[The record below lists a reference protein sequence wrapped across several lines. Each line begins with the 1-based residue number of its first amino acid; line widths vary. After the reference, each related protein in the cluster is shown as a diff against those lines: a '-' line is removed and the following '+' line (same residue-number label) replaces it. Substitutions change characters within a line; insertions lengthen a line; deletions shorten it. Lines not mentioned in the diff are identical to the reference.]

1 MTVIHLPVDIYSA
14 EAVRALDRR
23 ALDDFGIPGYT
34 LMRRAGAAALS
45 VMNQRYPGLR
55 SMVVLCGGGN
65 NGGDGYVLAR
75 LARAAGIAV
84 RVVAFG
90 NPEELRG
97 DAARAYEEYLESGG
111 ITRAWDPQLLA
122 GTGMIV

>member
-1 MTVIHLPVDIYSA
+1 MIHLPVDIYSA

-90 NPEELRG
+90 NP
-97 DAARAYEEYLESGG
+97 
-111 ITRAWDPQLLA
+111 
-122 GTGMIV
+122 